1 MICIMKYLYNN
12 KKSYNIQM
20 YVISLRN
27 KNRLQN
33 IKIQEEKMGQSVQI
47 FDAVNGDSLN
57 IAELFENGMIDTKYK
72 HASDNESRVIGCYM
86 SHLQLLHKI
95 KNQYNGYGYSGYG
108 YGGYRYGGYGYGGY
122 DYTIIFEDDF
132 EIVSSDFMEDV
143 NQIIKKMSDFD
154 IILLGNYSNN
164 KGNKIIGNIYE
175 IDYNKELWGTYGYI
189 VKNKNVNKI
198 INHIKK
204 MNAPIDDTYKNLA
217 KNKLLKIYVI
227 NPTIVNHH
235 NSLPSTIIK

>member
-1 MICIMKYLYNN
+1 
-12 KKSYNIQM
+12 M

-27 KNRLQN
+27 ENRLQN

-57 IAELFENGMIDTKYK
+57 IAELFENGIIDTKYK
-72 HASDNESRVIGCYM
+72 DASENESRVIGCYM

-95 KNQYNGYGYSGYG
+95 KNQYNGYGIYG
-108 YGGYRYGGYGYGGY
+108 YSEY

-132 EIVSSDFMEDV
+132 EIVSSNFIEDV

-204 MNAPIDDTYKNLA
+204 MNAPIDDTYENLA
-217 KNKLLKIYVI
+217 KNKLLRIYVI

-235 NSLPSTIIK
+235 ATLPSTIIKKTTIVENFTTNKITYNIFQ